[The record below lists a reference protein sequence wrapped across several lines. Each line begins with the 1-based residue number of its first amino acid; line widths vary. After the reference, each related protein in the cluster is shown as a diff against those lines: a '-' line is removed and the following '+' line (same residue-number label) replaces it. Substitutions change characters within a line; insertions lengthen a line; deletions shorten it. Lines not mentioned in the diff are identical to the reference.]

1 MSDEVDEQP
10 RRSRRRRV
18 AGKLRYIASGHDT
31 GGAQERAPLV
41 LSADQQVVFDAVSSW
56 AKSPNGTISF
66 AGYAGTGKTSVLGM
80 LGQHFRQERK
90 LRVAYCSFT
99 GKAATVL
106 RRKLKDQG
114 IVPDYCGTIHR
125 LIYTPAAEDGDGELA
140 WTLREALPF
149 DLVVIDEAS
158 MVGRDLYDDLR
169 SFGIPILAV
178 GDHGQLPPVGSEA
191 FSLVENPDYR
201 LERIHRQAAD
211 NPIIAFSQ
219 HIRETGQI
227 RGFRVDDPRIRW
239 SQNIRADARAVMD
252 VDDCFDRCCIS
263 YTNASRIDTNTAV
276 RKARG
281 FSGSVKVGDL
291 VICLKN
297 AYFDNGMLANGSRGI
312 VTKMEVEDEPRVRVE
327 VLMLDDNCIFSG
339 HVNVAQF
346 GRKELFTLDT
356 LRETYPDTKFNK
368 VEDGGLLF
376 DYGYALTGHKSQG
389 SQYGVVV
396 VDSYVPGMI
405 DPDTKRRWLYTA
417 TTRASEQLVINRT

>member
-1 MSDEVDEQP
+1 M
-10 RRSRRRRV
+10 
-18 AGKLRYIASGHDT
+18 AGKLRYLATGTDDT
-31 GGAQERAPLV
+31 GAVERGPLV
-41 LSADQQVVFDAVSSW
+41 LSEDQQVVFDAVADW
-56 AKSPNGTISF
+56 ARHPRDTISF
-66 AGYAGTGKTSVLGM
+66 AGFAGTGKTSVLGV
-80 LGQHFRQERK
+80 LGQHFRQEIK

-99 GKAATVL
+99 GKASIVL
-106 RRKLKDQG
+106 RRKLRDQG

-125 LIYTPAAEDGDGELA
+125 LIYVPATEDSDGELA
-140 WTLREALPF
+140 WMLRESLPY

-158 MVGRDLYDDLR
+158 MVGRDLYEDLR
-169 SFGIPILAV
+169 SFGVPILAV

-227 RGFRVDDPRIRW
+227 RGFRTDDPRIHW
-239 SQNIRADARAVMD
+239 SQNIRSDARSYMG

-263 YTNASRIDTNTAV
+263 YTNASRIDTNTLI
-276 RKARG
+276 RRTRG

-312 VTKMEVEDEPRVRVE
+312 VTKLESADDMKAKVEI
-327 VLMLDDNCIFSG
+327 LMPDDNCIFSG
-339 HVNVAQF
+339 YVNIAQF

-356 LRETYPDTKFNK
+356 LREVYPDQKLNK

-405 DPDTKRRWLYTA
+405 EPDTKRRWLYTA
-417 TTRASEQLVINRT
+417 TTRASHQLVINRT